1 MKTMEK
7 HQLNQEHHKNEDDY
21 NTVSLKEFIIE
32 KFIYIEKSIEM
43 LRITNEKCFDGL
55 NEIRQ
60 ILQDQSNTFL
70 TRTEY
75 EPKHEILNNKINGV
89 QNKISDLLPRKEFEP
104 KYETLDVKIGAISR
118 IVYIGLGA
126 VMVLDIF
133 LKFIKL

>member
-1 MKTMEK
+1 MEK
-7 HQLNQEHHKNEDDY
+7 HQLNQERHKNEDDY

-32 KFIYIEKSIEM
+32 KFIYIEKSIET

-60 ILQDQSNTFL
+60 ILQDQNNIFL

-75 EPKHEILNNKINGV
+75 EPKHEILNNKINEV
-89 QNKISDLLPRKEFEP
+89 QNKIGDLLPRKEFEP
-104 KYETLDVKIGAISR
+104 KYEILDVKISTISK